1 MPRVGPPAARPVAPR
16 RMIDGV
22 SFVPASSIAP
32 AVVTV
37 AGTVAVSNFPASQ
50 AVTGPFLTDT
60 QLRASAVPVSGPLT
74 NAELRAADVIVDQ
87 GAGGTAWAVVQATV
101 PWLVDASNYPV
112 PVNVQGQPILVDA
125 SGATV
130 PVSAA
135 SLPLPDGAATEA
147 TLARANGALQDVGWT
162 ALMQADRIEDE

>member
-1 MPRVGPPAARPVAPR
+1 MT
-16 RMIDGV
+16 
-22 SFVPASSIAP
+22 FVPASSLSP

-37 AGTVAVSNFPASQ
+37 AGVVSVSNFPVTQPVSIAAPV
-50 AVTGPFLTDT
+50 AVT
-60 QLRASAVPVSGPLT
+60 GPLT

-101 PWLVDASNYPV
+101 PWLVDASGFTV

-147 TLARANGALQDVGWT
+147 TLAKANGALQDVGWT

>member
-1 MPRVGPPAARPVAPR
+1 M
-16 RMIDGV
+16 

-87 GAGGTAWAVVQATV
+87 GAGGTAWAVVQANGAQSFCWFGTAGAV
-101 PWLVDASNYPV
+101 AWPIEDAAIAPLPQMYLTYSQRLALHVWN
-112 PVNVQGQPILVDA
+112 GD
-125 SGATV
+125 SGDVLDQIAI
-130 PVSAA
+130 AA
-135 SLPLPDGAATEA
+135 RFDPLPLYGGSNRPT
-147 TLARANGALQDVGWT
+147 T
-162 ALMQADRIEDE
+162 